1 MKKTM
6 DEEVL
11 FNIDLPPLKKKTFP
25 AFYFSIMLSLETND
39 MLILDSALTE

>member
-6 DEEVL
+6 DDEVL
-11 FNIDLPPLKKKTFP
+11 FNIDLPPFKKTFP